1 MLIIVGACLIVVIIA
16 IVVGIVIFYRKY
28 KQNQTAKQAAAEVIG
43 TEQIAIEV

>member
-28 KQNQTAKQAAAEVIG
+28 KQNQIAKQAAAEVIG

>member
-16 IVVGIVIFYRKY
+16 IVVGIVFFYRKY
-28 KQNQTAKQAAAEVIG
+28 KQNQTAKQSAAEVIG